1 MKPTVIVIGSADV
14 IKLGLIRS
22 VGVIGYKVV
31 SIHLVG
37 STKAKC
43 FRLTPL
49 DYYSKY
55 ISAYYYST
63 ADNLIDLLINK
74 CSEKDQKPVLIPL
87 DDKSVYLIDQSNHI
101 LDDYFLYANVNHQEG
116 GIIHLMNK
124 SLQKKLAVEAGLNV
138 AKGWEIPIV
147 NGNYII
153 PKDIE
158 YPCFVKG
165 LFSYHSSKRYQCKC
179 NDAQELHIFL
189 SQCLQSGAFSLFA
202 EEYLS
207 VEQEKGV
214 IALSCGNNCTIPAI
228 ADFIEEGKGSSNGVS
243 MFGRINH
250 LDGQD
255 GLSRSIQRFIKSL
268 HYTGICN
275 IDFIESNGNL
285 YFVEINFRYAAY
297 GYGVFLAGVNLP
309 AMFVNALLC
318 VDIEGEKQ
326 LSVNGK
332 TYFNEKIGIFNLM
345 EKYISYEKYR
355 ELKKSADFRLIENSI
370 DPKPYHMLWSLIVTR
385 FLILIKLKIKKLL
398 FFIRYK

>member
-22 VGVIGYKVV
+22 VGELGYKVI
-31 SIHLVG
+31 SIHIVG
-37 STKAKC
+37 SSKSNM
-43 FRLTPL
+43 FRLKPL

-74 CSEKDQKPVLIPL
+74 CSLRDQKPVLFPL
-87 DDKSVYLIDQSNHI
+87 DDKSVFLIDQSHHI
-101 LDDYFLYANVNHQEG
+101 LNDHFLYAHVNHQEG

-124 SLQKKLAVEAGLNV
+124 NLQKKLAVEAGLYV

-147 NGNYII
+147 NGNYIV

-165 LFSYHSSKRYQCKC
+165 LFSYQSSKRCQCKC
-179 NDAQELHIFL
+179 SNAHELNMFL
-189 SQCLQSGAFSLFA
+189 SQSLQRGAYSLYA

-207 VEQEKGV
+207 VEREKGV
-214 IALSCGNNCTIPAI
+214 IALSWGNNCTTPAI
-228 ADFIEEGKGSSNGVS
+228 VDFIEEGRGSSNGVS

-255 GLSRSIQRFIKSL
+255 DLSRTIQRFIKSL

-309 AMFVNALLC
+309 ALFVNNLLC
-318 VDIEGEKQ
+318 VDVEGKKQ

-332 TYFNEKIGIFNLM
+332 TYFNEKVCIFNLI

-355 ELKKSADFRLIENSI
+355 ELKKSADFRLIENSK
-370 DPKPYHMLWSLIVTR
+370 DPKPYHMLWSIIVNR
-385 FLILIKLKIKKLL
+385 LLILIKSKVNRLVLKHH
-398 FFIRYK
+398 R